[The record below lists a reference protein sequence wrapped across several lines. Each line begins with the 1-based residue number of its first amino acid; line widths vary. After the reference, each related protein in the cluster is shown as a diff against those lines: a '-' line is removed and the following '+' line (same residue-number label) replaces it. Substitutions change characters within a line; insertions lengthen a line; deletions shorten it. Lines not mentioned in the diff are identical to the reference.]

1 MRDLL
6 PSFFN
11 ELEKISVSSE
21 WVRRQVTGAMAK
33 GVKADRYTRFA
44 DRMVSKADRTFDKA
58 VRSKNFRVHD
68 NYNEALDTAQR
79 WNPFDYPGGKGVKTA
94 SKSMQRAESFHN
106 AEVKDWPGFEK
117 DLRNKH
123 FQKAMLSHDLTDEK
137 LKKYVKNY
145 GGQLQSKSII
155 AFAPSRSDKQKE
167 YKIKVLPTGRL
178 ACECKDW
185 QYHHSVRKSDCDH
198 IKAVKHFY
206 KAGLVKMSSAF
217 STIAR
222 GANLQR
228 RITAVKELDAR
239 SRKPKNEG

>member
-6 PSFFN
+6 RSFSD
-11 ELEKISVSSE
+11 ELSNISSF
-21 WVRRQVTGAMAK
+21 MLK
-33 GVKADRYTRFA
+33 
-44 DRMVSKADRTFDKA
+44 
-58 VRSKNFRVHD
+58 
-68 NYNEALDTAQR
+68 EA
-79 WNPFDYPGGKGVKTA
+79 A
-94 SKSMQRAESFHN
+94 SKSMQRADSFHN

-117 DLRNKH
+117 DLRNRH
-123 FQKAMLSHDLTDEK
+123 FQRAMLSHDLTDDK

-155 AFAPSRSDKQKE
+155 AFAPSRTDKQKE

-228 RITAVKELDAR
+228 RMTAIKELDAR
-239 SRKPKNEG
+239 SKRSRNES